1 MKAAVG
7 EVKCR
12 RYNSLR
18 LPHYG
23 LRTGSEARALTLA
36 FTTFVL
42 FQFFNVQRAHCDGIC
57 LQPPLLRLSNALVLP
72 HRCPRL
78 QIIAVNWRPAQDLFN
93 VTSLSLRDWALA
105 ACVASSSCLS
115 TRRANLGPRFALNR
129 ADLIH
134 CPTAAVSA

>member
-42 FQFFNVQRAHCDGIC
+42 FLLQLHADAAGADETHDG
-57 LQPPLLRLSNALVLP
+57 
-72 HRCPRL
+72 
-78 QIIAVNWRPAQDLFN
+78 
-93 VTSLSLRDWALA
+93 
-105 ACVASSSCLS
+105 
-115 TRRANLGPRFALNR
+115 G
-129 ADLIH
+129 
-134 CPTAAVSA
+134 